1 MEGQLKA
8 ARLFWKTTSMWYHL
22 WVQIRMQRESKKN
35 SNDIEFLCSGIL
47 DLEFEN
53 EFDII
58 LCLNAIRYISDDSKA
73 KVLHKLAQM
82 LKPDG
87 VLVTGINARDMKLMN
102 LPVHNPP
109 RCARHN
115 WLSQQIPLVCNRL
128 YGRSNDILCLNAIR
142 YISDDS
148 KAKVLHKLAQML
160 KPDGVLVTGINARD
174 MKLMNLPVHNPPRCA
189 RHNWLSQQIPLVC
202 NRLYGRSND
211 TCPSPFVPLFPRIIN
226 QMKTL
231 EYAKLHA
238 TA

>member
-1 MEGQLKA
+1 MQLNPFKSKPMWMCGMTNRYRYECMGVTTLLQKQLVGKIQTRILDAGCSDGRATKGCKA
-8 ARLFWKTTSMWYHL
+8 FLENNKHVVSFVGADQDATRVKKAR
-22 WVQIRMQRESKKN
+22 EN

-58 LCLNAIRYISDDSKA
+58 LCLNVIRYISDDSKA

-87 VLVTGINARDMKLMN
+87 VLVTGINARDMELMD

-109 RCARHN
+109 RCTRHN
-115 WLSQQIPLVCNRL
+115 WLF
-128 YGRSNDILCLNAIR
+128 
-142 YISDDS
+142 
-148 KAKVLHKLAQML
+148 
-160 KPDGVLVTGINARD
+160 
-174 MKLMNLPVHNPPRCA
+174 
-189 RHNWLSQQIPLVC
+189 QQIPLVC

-211 TCPSPFVPLFPRIIN
+211 TRIIN